1 MKNGHGSSRRQA
13 YGRRMKD
20 LRTRRGA
27 DPDVDLD
34 GPAGWTR
41 GAGWD
46 DESALQLL
54 VHGLCDL
61 APRVASRRATA

>member
-1 MKNGHGSSRRQA
+1 MKSGHGSSRRQA

-34 GPAGWTR
+34 GPADWTR
-41 GAGWD
+41 GAGWE
-46 DESALQLL
+46 DEKSLHPGAFDVDQTGRSAR
-54 VHGLCDL
+54 
-61 APRVASRRATA
+61 PR